1 MIFQL
6 STNMEIEIKKTMDT
20 LTNISFEN
28 YVHDKEEWENK
39 TPYTYSTFNSRIM
52 HTIDIG
58 EEEPMISS
66 LNSNATYKGRG
77 GKYIFL
83 KKAKL

>member
-1 MIFQL
+1 
-6 STNMEIEIKKTMDT
+6 MDT

-28 YVHDKEEWENK
+28 YVHDKQEWENK
-39 TPYTYSTFNSRIM
+39 TTYTCPIFNSRIM
-52 HTIDIG
+52 HTIEIT

-83 KKAKL
+83 KKANL

>member
-6 STNMEIEIKKTMDT
+6 STNMEFEIKKPMDT
-20 LTNISFEN
+20 LTNISFKN

-39 TPYTYSTFNSRIM
+39 TTYTCPIFNSRIM
-52 HTIDIG
+52 HTIEIT

-66 LNSNATYKGRG
+66 LNFSAT
-77 GKYIFL
+77 
-83 KKAKL
+83 